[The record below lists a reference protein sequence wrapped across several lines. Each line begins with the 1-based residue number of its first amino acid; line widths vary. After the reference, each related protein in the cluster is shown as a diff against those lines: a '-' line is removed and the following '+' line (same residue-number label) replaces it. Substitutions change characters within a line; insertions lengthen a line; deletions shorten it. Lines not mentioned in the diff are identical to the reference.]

1 MNSFLIDVLKRVHL
15 AMLKQDSLQVPKIS
29 FDGGCQYSPLKDL
42 LKTMV
47 SSGTFDLVRYVREN
61 LNLSVLLQSHVLIIL
76 ALLFMDSSQL
86 MQLESL

>member
-15 AMLKQDSLQVPKIS
+15 AMLKQDSLQVAVS

-42 LKTMV
+42 LGSMV
-47 SSGTFDLVRYVREN
+47 SSGTFDLVKYVREK
-61 LNLSVLLQSHVLIIL
+61 LILSVLLQSHVLIIL